1 MLVYRIALPEYIEDL
16 SGTGAK
22 LYGGRWNEQGTAV
35 VYFASSRAMAIMELL
50 VHLSG
55 DDLDRDYT
63 LAVFDVPDD
72 KVEQVAIKN
81 LPDNW
86 REYEAE
92 PLLKAVGRQFI
103 NDGSKLILKVPSVL
117 VEEESNILM
126 NPNHEDAD
134 RVKLIS
140 KRVFKF
146 DRRLKE

>member
-55 DDLDRDYT
+55 NDLDRDYT

-72 KVEQVAIKN
+72 KIEQVAIKD
-81 LPDNW
+81 LPNNW
-86 REYEAE
+86 KEYEAE
-92 PLLKAVGRQFI
+92 SLLKAIGNQFI
-103 NDGSKLILKVPSVL
+103 TDGSKLVLKVPSVL
-117 VEEESNILM
+117 VEEENNILM

-134 RVKLIS
+134 KVKLIS
-140 KRVFKF
+140 KRIFKF

>member
-1 MLVYRIALPEYIEDL
+1 MLVYRIAIPEYIEDL

-22 LYGGRWNEQGTAV
+22 LYGGRWNEQGTAM

-55 DDLDRDYT
+55 DDLDRDYS
-63 LAVFDVPDD
+63 LAVFEVPDD
-72 KVEQVAIKN
+72 KIKQITILD
-81 LPDNW
+81 LPSNW
-86 REYEAE
+86 KAYEAE
-92 PLLKAVGRQFI
+92 PLLKAIGHQFI
-103 NDGSKLILKVPSVL
+103 AEGSELVLKVPSVL

-126 NPNHEDAD
+126 NPNHEDASK
-134 RVKLIS
+134 VKLVA

>member
-1 MLVYRIALPEYIEDL
+1 MLVYRIALPEFIEDL

-55 DDLDRDYT
+55 DDLDRDYS
-63 LAVFDVPDD
+63 LAVFEVPDD
-72 KVEQVAIKN
+72 SLEQVVIKD
-81 LPDNW
+81 LPSNW
-86 REYEAE
+86 KSYEAE
-92 PLLKAVGRQFI
+92 PFLKAVGHQFI
-103 NDGSKLILKVPSVL
+103 TDGNKLILKVPSVL
-117 VEEESNILM
+117 VEEESNVLM
-126 NPNHEDAD
+126 NPSHRDANK
-134 RVKLIS
+134 VKLIS

>member
-1 MLVYRIALPEYIEDL
+1 MLVYRIALPEYIDDL

-55 DDLDRDYT
+55 YDLDRDYT

-72 KVEQVAIKN
+72 KIEQVAIKD

-86 REYEAE
+86 KEYEAE
-92 PLLKAVGRQFI
+92 SLLKTVGQQFI
-103 NDGSKLILKVPSVL
+103 NDGGNLVLKVPSVL
-117 VEEESNILM
+117 VEEENNILM
-126 NPNHEDAD
+126 NPNHKDAD
-134 RVKLIS
+134 KVKLIS

>member
-55 DDLDRDYT
+55 DDLDRDFS

-72 KVEQVAIKN
+72 KVGQVAIED
-81 LPDNW
+81 LPDHW
-86 REYEAE
+86 KGYEAE
-92 PLLKAVGRQFI
+92 PFLKAIGQRFVT
-103 NDGSKLILKVPSVL
+103 DGSQLVLKVPSVL
-117 VEEESNILM
+117 VEEENNILM

-134 RVKLIS
+134 RVRLIS